1 MEAGSVEFY
10 GRTMAL
16 FNGFPAEGIFTGR
29 IAANGKNITDTQDI
43 WHIGKAAKGTLP
55 FTLTW
60 TDTSN
65 RYKGGLPIERDS
77 SCHG

>member
-1 MEAGSVEFY
+1 
-10 GRTMAL
+10 MAL